1 MREIEIYPTEAELMR
16 TAAERFA
23 VLAEWSIE
31 ARGWFAVALSG
42 GSTPRSLY
50 RLLAAQPFTS
60 RVDWTYVHVFW
71 GDERAVPPDHPNSNF
86 RMTEESLLRKVPLLP
101 ENVHRISA
109 ELPPQEAAF
118 DYGQRLEAFFSGQ
131 RGQPDSAMLGADFD
145 LILLGLG
152 GDGHTASLFPGTAVL
167 SEQKRWVVAH
177 YVDKLD
183 AWRITLTPVI
193 INAAKHV
200 IFLVSGGEKAETVQR
215 VLTGPYR
222 PDALPAQVVQPEN
235 GDVTWLLDAEAAAL
249 L

>member
-1 MREIEIYPTEAELMR
+1 MRGIEIYPTKSQLMR
-16 TAAERFA
+16 AAAERFVA
-23 VLAEWSIE
+23 LAEWSIE

-50 RLLAAQPFTS
+50 RLLAMEPFAS
-60 RVDWTYVHVFW
+60 RVDWTHVHVFW
-71 GDERAVPPDHPNSNF
+71 GDERAVPPHHPDSNF
-86 RMTEESLLRKVPLLP
+86 RMTEESLLRSVPLLP
-101 ENVHRISA
+101 EHVHRIRA
-109 ELPPQEAAF
+109 ELPPEEAAL
-118 DYGQRLEAFFSGQ
+118 DYERKLGAFFAGQ
-131 RGQPDSAMLGADFD
+131 QGQPDSATLGADFD
-145 LILLGLG
+145 LILLGMG
-152 GDGHTASLFPGTAVL
+152 GDGHTASLFPGTAVIC
-167 SEQKRWVVAH
+167 EQKRWVVAH

-193 INAAKHV
+193 INAAKQV
-200 IFLVSGGEKAETVQR
+200 IFLVSGGEKAETLQR